1 MKKTY
6 ILLGFIC
13 ALTSCKSA
21 IDKSITEPLSNKE
34 MVKICKDHSDL
45 ELEKALA
52 YIGSEESFVRQLG
65 KELYLKYADVT
76 YRDIVEFRER
86 VTDEETIEEIRKKY
100 DQYTSHLCDSAWK
113 KINDIRESIK
123 RDTSFNKYA
132 KIYYTQG
139 EKTDRYLCPPR
150 IRKTI
155 DANIDLYDDNITH
168 LGGIVSKASKEGVN
182 NPIIEFHIYDAR
194 VDRYGCNF
202 LKHPVHNEDTLDF
215 ISGEY
220 DYAFNVLWVEK
231 DGETLY
237 TSKEYWDLLKSHSE
251 PILFGYSFC
260 DSYFERDKA
269 IDDKQ
274 LFEITNIDIISQDE
288 FVDSLFR
295 EQLNERTRRAREF
308 YWQIMR

>member
-13 ALTSCKSA
+13 VLTSCKSA

-45 ELEKALA
+45 NIENALA

-132 KIYYTQG
+132 KVNYTLEEKEYPNIYPYPWIC
-139 EKTDRYLCPPR
+139 KKISP
-150 IRKTI
+150 
-155 DANIDLYDDNITH
+155 DAVVYDNEIEA
-168 LGGIVSKASKEGVN
+168 LGGIVSKVSKEGSDNPNISFNFFYVKVN
-182 NPIIEFHIYDAR
+182 PYINLFIQNPVND
-194 VDRYGCNF
+194 
-202 LKHPVHNEDTLDF
+202 KDTMDF
-215 ISGEY
+215 VSGEY
-220 DYAFNVLWVEK
+220 DYAFNVLQVETK
-231 DGETLY
+231 DEILY
-237 TSKEYWDLLKSHSE
+237 TSKDNWDLLESRLGFNNSYYKKD
-251 PILFGYSFC
+251 IL
-260 DSYFERDKA
+260 
-269 IDDKQ
+269 DDRR
-274 LFEITNIDIISQDE
+274 LFKITNIDIMSKE
-288 FVDSLFR
+288 KFEDSLFR
-295 EQLNERTRRAREF
+295 KQLDEKTIRAGEF
-308 YWQIMR
+308 YTQIMR

>member
-21 IDKSITEPLSNKE
+21 IYKSITEPLSNKE

-45 ELEKALA
+45 KLEKTLA

-132 KIYYTQG
+132 KVNYTLEEKEYPNIYPYPWIC
-139 EKTDRYLCPPR
+139 KKISP
-150 IRKTI
+150 
-155 DANIDLYDDNITH
+155 DAVVYDNEIEA
-168 LGGIVSKASKEGVN
+168 LGGIVSKVSKEGSD
-182 NPIIEFHIYDAR
+182 NPNISFKIFKVK
-194 VDRYGCNF
+194 VDRYINWF
-202 LKHPVHNEDTLDF
+202 TRNPVDDKDTMDF
-215 ISGEY
+215 VSGEY
-220 DYAFNVLWVEK
+220 DYAFNVLWVETR
-231 DGETLY
+231 DEILY
-237 TSKEYWDLLKSHSE
+237 TSKDNWDLLESRLGFNNSYYKKD
-251 PILFGYSFC
+251 IL
-260 DSYFERDKA
+260 
-269 IDDKQ
+269 DDRR
-274 LFEITNIDIISQDE
+274 LFKITNIDIMSKED
-288 FVDSLFR
+288 FANNWTKR
-295 EQLNERTRRAREF
+295 P
-308 YWQIMR
+308 

>member
-6 ILLGFIC
+6 FLLGLIC

-45 ELEKALA
+45 NIENALA
-52 YIGSEESFVRQLG
+52 YIGSEESDLRRFA
-65 KELYLKYADVT
+65 KDLYLKYADVT
-76 YRDIVEFRER
+76 YRDIVKYREM
-86 VTDEETIEEIRKKY
+86 VTDTNRIKELQKKY
-100 DQYTSHLCDSAWK
+100 DQYANVYCDSAWK
-113 KINDIRESIK
+113 KIVDIRESIK

-139 EKTDRYLCPPR
+139 EKADRYLCPPR

-182 NPIIEFHIYDAR
+182 NPIIEFHIYDAK

-202 LKHPVHNEDTLDF
+202 LKHPVYNEDTLDF

-251 PILFGYSFC
+251 PRLFGYSFC

-269 IDDKQ
+269 IDDEQ
-274 LFEITNIDIISQDE
+274 LLKITNIDIMSKEE
-288 FVDSLFR
+288 FADSLFR
-295 EQLNERTRRAREF
+295 KQLDEKTIRAGEF
-308 YWQIMR
+308 YTQIMR

>member
-45 ELEKALA
+45 NIENALA

-132 KIYYTQG
+132 KVNYTLEEKEYPNIYPYPWIYKKISPDAVVYDN
-139 EKTDRYLCPPR
+139 E
-150 IRKTI
+150 IRK
-155 DANIDLYDDNITH
+155 
-168 LGGIVSKASKEGVN
+168 LGGIVSKVTKDGSA
-182 NPIIEFHIYDAR
+182 NPNISFNYFCVK
-194 VDRYGCNF
+194 VDPYILFIQN
-202 LKHPVHNEDTLDF
+202 PVDDKDTLDF
-215 ISGEY
+215 VSGEY
-220 DYAFNVLWVEK
+220 DYAFNVLWVETR
-231 DGETLY
+231 DDILY
-237 TSKEYWDLLKSHSE
+237 TSKDNWDLLKSRLGFNNSYYKKD
-251 PILFGYSFC
+251 IL
-260 DSYFERDKA
+260 
-269 IDDKQ
+269 DDRR
-274 LFEITNIDIISQDE
+274 LFKITNIDIMSKEE
-288 FVDSLFR
+288 FEDSLFR
-295 EQLNERTRRAREF
+295 KQLDEKTIRAGEF
-308 YWQIMR
+308 YTQIMR

>member
-45 ELEKALA
+45 KLEKTLA
-52 YIGSEESFVRQLG
+52 YIGSEESFARQLG

-86 VTDEETIEEIRKKY
+86 VTDEETIEEIRQKY

-132 KIYYTQG
+132 KVNYTLEEKEYPNIYPYPWIC
-139 EKTDRYLCPPR
+139 KKISP
-150 IRKTI
+150 
-155 DANIDLYDDNITH
+155 DAVVYDNEIEA
-168 LGGIVSKASKEGVN
+168 LGGIVSKVSKEGSDNPNISFNFFYVKVN
-182 NPIIEFHIYDAR
+182 PYINLFIQNPVND
-194 VDRYGCNF
+194 
-202 LKHPVHNEDTLDF
+202 KDTMDF
-215 ISGEY
+215 VSGEY
-220 DYAFNVLWVEK
+220 DYAFNVLQVETK
-231 DGETLY
+231 DEILY
-237 TSKEYWDLLKSHSE
+237 TSKDNWDLLESRLGFNNSYYKKD
-251 PILFGYSFC
+251 IL
-260 DSYFERDKA
+260 
-269 IDDKQ
+269 DDRR
-274 LFEITNIDIISQDE
+274 LFKITNIDIMSKEE
-288 FVDSLFR
+288 FADSLFR
-295 EQLNERTRRAREF
+295 KQLDEKTIRAGEF
-308 YWQIMR
+308 YTQIMR

>member
-6 ILLGFIC
+6 FLLGFIC

-45 ELEKALA
+45 NIENALA

-132 KIYYTQG
+132 KVNYTLEEKEYPNIYPYPWIC
-139 EKTDRYLCPPR
+139 KKISP
-150 IRKTI
+150 
-155 DANIDLYDDNITH
+155 DAVVYDNEIEA
-168 LGGIVSKASKEGVN
+168 LGGIVSKVSKEGSDNPNISFNFFYVKVN
-182 NPIIEFHIYDAR
+182 PYINLFIQNPVND
-194 VDRYGCNF
+194 
-202 LKHPVHNEDTLDF
+202 KDTMDF
-215 ISGEY
+215 VSGEY
-220 DYAFNVLWVEK
+220 DYAFNVLQVETK
-231 DGETLY
+231 DEILY
-237 TSKEYWDLLKSHSE
+237 TSKDNWDLLKSRLGFNNSYYKKD
-251 PILFGYSFC
+251 IL
-260 DSYFERDKA
+260 
-269 IDDKQ
+269 DDRR
-274 LFEITNIDIISQDE
+274 LFKITNIDIMSKEE
-288 FVDSLFR
+288 FEDSLFR
-295 EQLNERTRRAREF
+295 KQLDEKTIRAGEF
-308 YWQIMR
+308 YTQIMR

>member
-52 YIGSEESFVRQLG
+52 YIGSEESYVRQLG
-65 KELYLKYADVT
+65 KELFLKYRDVT
-76 YRDIVEFRER
+76 YRDIVEY
-86 VTDEETIEEIRKKY
+86 RKKAMDKDMMEGFHEKY
-100 DQYTSHLCDSAWK
+100 HQYASPLCDSAWK

-132 KIYYTQG
+132 KVNYTLEEKEYPNIYPYPWIC
-139 EKTDRYLCPPR
+139 KKISP
-150 IRKTI
+150 
-155 DANIDLYDDNITH
+155 DAVVYDNEIEA
-168 LGGIVSKASKEGVN
+168 LGGIVSKVSKEGSD
-182 NPIIEFHIYDAR
+182 NPNISFKIFKVK
-194 VDRYGCNF
+194 VDRYINWF
-202 LKHPVHNEDTLDF
+202 TRNPVDDKDTMDF
-215 ISGEY
+215 VSGEY
-220 DYAFNVLWVEK
+220 DYAFNVLWVETR
-231 DGETLY
+231 DEILY
-237 TSKEYWDLLKSHSE
+237 TSKDNWDLLESRLGFNNSYYKKD
-251 PILFGYSFC
+251 IL
-260 DSYFERDKA
+260 
-269 IDDKQ
+269 DDRR
-274 LFEITNIDIISQDE
+274 LLEITNIDIISQDD

>member
-45 ELEKALA
+45 KLEKTLA
-52 YIGSEESFVRQLG
+52 YIGSEESYARQLG
-65 KELYLKYADVT
+65 KELYLRYADVT

-182 NPIIEFHIYDAR
+182 NPIIEFHIYDAK

-202 LKHPVHNEDTLDF
+202 LKHPVYNEDTLDF

-251 PILFGYSFC
+251 PRLFGYSFC

-269 IDDKQ
+269 IDDEQ
-274 LFEITNIDIISQDE
+274 LFKITNIDIMSKEE
-288 FVDSLFR
+288 FADSLFR
-295 EQLNERTRRAREF
+295 KQLDEKTIRAGEF
-308 YWQIMR
+308 YTQIMR